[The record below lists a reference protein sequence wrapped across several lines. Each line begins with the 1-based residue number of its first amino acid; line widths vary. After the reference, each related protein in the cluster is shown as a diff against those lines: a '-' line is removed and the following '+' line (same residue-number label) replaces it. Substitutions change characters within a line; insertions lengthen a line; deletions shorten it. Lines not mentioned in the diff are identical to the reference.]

1 MDFQQNDLTTSGQI
15 PPMATFNTMNN
26 PNTAFPNS
34 EYTEAPGIPFNGGLG
49 QNSYNNMAP
58 PLLPPA
64 TQMSASSSWGQYS
77 ADSVYTSTPYSQPHR
92 SHSSVS
98 QSSGKRSRAVH
109 FNDNDIE
116 SNRRSSEGHS
126 EGDEYYQNDNDDSS
140 VLYDDYERSTNNDDT
155 ESEEGQASRNR
166 SSRKDDVSCPPLF
179 TSATFEGLSKD
190 FESGARP
197 RPKTQQRVDSP
208 SATTASIAES
218 SDLPLLDSRWSGGVL
233 HNTYG
238 IQGNDR
244 RDTNKAPE
252 FINEDDVTDEWLEKR
267 GKQRSAPQGSGRK
280 IPKRTCGANDPENIA
295 IVNLRE
301 QNDMSF
307 QEITKVMNERRT
319 KKGRDPRLT
328 STGVANRYNR
338 TAPLLFAAIG
348 MKFVPLSQR
357 KKGYQY
363 SEIHWTPEMNKTL
376 LRAVKSVEASKWDQ
390 VAETFNAET
399 GLKMDAATIAAKFI
413 TF

>member
-1 MDFQQNDLTTSGQI
+1 M
-15 PPMATFNTMNN
+15 
-26 PNTAFPNS
+26 
-34 EYTEAPGIPFNGGLG
+34 E
-49 QNSYNNMAP
+49 MAP
-58 PLLPPA
+58 PLLAPSPA
-64 TQMSASSSWGQYS
+64 RQMSASSSRGQYS
-77 ADSVYTSTPYSQPHR
+77 ADSIYTSTTYSQPRR

-98 QSSGKRSRAVH
+98 STLGKRPRAIH
-109 FNDNDIE
+109 FNGNDDE
-116 SNRRSSEGHS
+116 SNGRSSEGNF
-126 EGDEYYQNDNDDSS
+126 EGDEYYQNENDDRSA
-140 VLYDDYERSTNNDDT
+140 LYDEYDKTTKDDI
-155 ESEEGQASRNR
+155 ESDSSEFDESHTSRNR
-166 SSRKDDVSCPPLF
+166 SPCKDDVSRPPLF
-179 TSATFEGLSKD
+179 TSATFEGLSRD

-197 RPKTQQRVDSP
+197 RPKTQRRIDSP
-208 SATTASIAES
+208 GIGS
-218 SDLPLLDSRWSGGVL
+218 SDVGVPLLDSRWSGGIL

-280 IPKRTCGANDPENIA
+280 IPKRSCGANDPENIA

-307 QEITKVMNERRT
+307 QEIAKVMNERRT

-328 STGVANRYNR
+328 STSVANRYNR

-363 SEIHWTPEMNKTL
+363 SEVHWTPQMNKTL
-376 LRAVKSVEASKWDQ
+376 LRAIKRVEASKWDQ

-399 GLKMDAATIAAKFI
+399 GMKMDAATISAKFV